1 MNWVKIFIIL
11 IIILAYILLFV
22 KRDNL
27 YINDQIYYSY
37 LDIRDKLRSGDILLF
52 SCRRTQSLYKKLE
65 YYFRT
70 SFIGSEYGHVGLV
83 LKNGDKLY
91 LVECCLGD
99 NCAEEDARFL
109 NNYKK
114 GGVRIISLDKL
125 IEEYSR
131 ETDATFAIKFISKE
145 IPWTTVTQVLKVYK
159 NITFQNKSWLYFLG
173 TLDVAVSHPLTVHL
187 SNLADKNKMMC
198 SEFVHDFLYRCGV
211 LDEYP
216 SRIFWPHLFTDDI
229 FHDLEIVKYSRP
241 YKFMKN

>member
-11 IIILAYILLFV
+11 ILILAYAFLFV
-22 KRDNL
+22 KRDNH
-27 YINDQIYYSY
+27 INDQTYYAYSE
-37 LDIRDKLRSGDILLF
+37 IRDKLRSGDILLF
-52 SCRRTQSLYKKLE
+52 SCKRNQTLHKKLE

-70 SFIGSEYGHVGLV
+70 SFLGSEYGHVGIV

-91 LVECCLGD
+91 LVECCLSN
-99 NCAEEDARFL
+99 NCAEQDARFL

-114 GGVRIISLDKL
+114 GGVRIVSLDKL
-125 IEEYSR
+125 IEVYSK
-131 ETDATFAIKFISKE
+131 ENDATFAVKFISKE
-145 IPWTTVTQVLKVYK
+145 IPWTKVTQVLKVYRDF
-159 NITFQNKSWLYFLG
+159 TFQNKLWLYFLG
-173 TLDVAVSHPLTVHL
+173 TMDLAFSHPLTIYL
-187 SNLADKNKMMC
+187 SDLADKKKMMC

-229 FHDLEIVKYSRP
+229 FHDLELVKYSRP